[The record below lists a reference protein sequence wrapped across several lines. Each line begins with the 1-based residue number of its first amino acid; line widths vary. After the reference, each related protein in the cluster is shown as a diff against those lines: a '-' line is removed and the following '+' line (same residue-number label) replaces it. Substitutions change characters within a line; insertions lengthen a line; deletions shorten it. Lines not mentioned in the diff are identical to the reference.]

1 MSYITQNRR
10 QNPGSM
16 AAAVA
21 VNGAIIAAVML
32 SPMVVSPPKDEDR
45 TTTFTVPEK
54 QPPPPDKTVEPQTDA
69 RPLDPIFIPPTPFDY
84 RPKDDPQFTTN
95 DPPENTGG
103 AMDGGGKGDSV
114 DFVPKVDDPPIP
126 IFRPATRDMRF
137 AKEFQP
143 DYPSGL
149 IQREIEGS
157 ASIRVLIGPDG
168 RVREANVVRA
178 SHPDFG
184 KAAVRQALKAW
195 RFKPATRGDA
205 AVEDWQTISVT
216 FVIN

>member
-1 MSYITQNRR
+1 MSFVTQNRR

-16 AAAVA
+16 AAAIA

-32 SPMVVSPPKDEDR
+32 SPLVVNPPAKPDR
-45 TTTFTVPEK
+45 TITFTVPQK
-54 QPPPPDKTVEPQTDA
+54 QPPPPDKIDDRQTEA
-69 RPLDPIFIPPTPFDY
+69 RPLDPIFTPPTPLPFK
-84 RPKDDPQFTTN
+84 PKEDPPFTTN

-103 AMDGGGKGDSV
+103 AMDGGGKGDAV

-137 AKEFQP
+137 AREFQP

-157 ASIRVLIGPDG
+157 ATIRVLIGADG
-168 RVREANVVRA
+168 RVREASVVRA

-205 AVEDWQTISVT
+205 AVEDWQTISIT
-216 FVIN
+216 FVID